1 MAKTQLNSALN
12 GISGGID
19 NWVYRSVRGRTVIS
33 RRGTNTNPLT
43 EPQLAVRERFRLAAD
58 YAKAAAADPVQ
69 QAIYAP
75 FAKERGVSL
84 FSAMMTDYLK
94 PPVVNVIDLTGYHGQ
109 IGQPIRVRAS
119 DDIEVMGVRVTL
131 QAPDLTVLEEGP
143 AVLQFGTWVY
153 AATTVRPAGG
163 VPITITATAT
173 DRPGN
178 LGTKSEVVP

>member
-33 RRGTNTNPLT
+33 RRGTNTSPLT
-43 EPQLAVRERFRLAAD
+43 EPQIAVRERFRLAAD
-58 YAKAAAADPVQ
+58 YAKAGTADPAQ

-75 FAKERGVSL
+75 FAKERSISL

-94 PPVVNVIDLTGYHGQ
+94 PPVVNVIDLSAYHGQ
-109 IGQPIRVRAS
+109 IGEPIRVRAS
-119 DDIEVMGVRVTL
+119 DDIEVMGVHVTL
-131 QAPDLTVLEEGP
+131 QAPDLSVLEEGP

-153 AATTVRPAGG
+153 LTTTARPADGTAL
-163 VPITITATAT
+163 TITAKAT

-178 LGTKSEVVP
+178 TATKSEILP